1 MSGAQLQLT
10 GVASGYGPTRIIDG
24 VDMVLPAGSGLALL
38 GRNGA
43 GKTTLIN
50 TIAGRLGLQAGSVRL
65 DGQEIGRLPPSARCR
80 AGIGLVPQ
88 ERQIFTTLT
97 VEENLRVAD
106 LRRHWTMEAVYTLF
120 PRLAERRRNGGGQ
133 LSGGEQQ
140 MLAIGRA
147 LMASP
152 TCLLL
157 DEPFEGLAP
166 VIVDSLLD
174 ALLRL
179 RKESGLSLIVVEQH
193 ARLAL
198 DLAEQA
204 VVLERGRVRLAGTRE
219 ALLDRWDEVEGMLAL
234 TH

>member
-1 MSGAQLQLT
+1 MTVLLELAD
-10 GVASGYGPTRIIDG
+10 VASGYGPTRIVDG
-24 VDMVLPAGSGLALL
+24 VGLSLPAGAGLALL

-43 GKTTLIN
+43 GKTTLLG
-50 TIAGRLGLQAGSVRL
+50 TIAGRVALQAGTVRL

-80 AGIGLVPQ
+80 AGIGFVPQ
-88 ERQIFTTLT
+88 ERQIFGTLT

-106 LRRHWTMEAVYTLF
+106 LRRAWTVERVFELF
-120 PRLAERRRNGGGQ
+120 PRLAERRRNGGSQ

-152 TCLLL
+152 ACILL

-166 VIVDSLLD
+166 VIVDGLLT
-174 ALLRL
+174 ALARL
-179 RKESGLSLIVVEQH
+179 RQEGLAMIVVEQH

-204 VVLERGRVRLAGTRE
+204 VVMERGRVRLAGTRE
-219 ALLDRWDEVEGMLAL
+219 EMLARWDEVEDMLAV

>member
-1 MSGAQLQLT
+1 MSGLLELAD
-10 GVASGYGPTRIIDG
+10 VASGYGPTRIVDG
-24 VDMVLPAGSGLALL
+24 VGLSLPTGGGLALL

-43 GKTTLIN
+43 GKTTLLG
-50 TIAGRLGLQAGSVRL
+50 TIAGRVALQAGTVRL
-65 DGQEIGRLPPSARCR
+65 EGQEVGRLPPSARCR
-80 AGIGLVPQ
+80 AGIGFVPQ
-88 ERQIFTTLT
+88 ERQIFGTLT

-106 LRRHWTMEAVYTLF
+106 LRGAWTVERVYELF
-120 PRLAERRRNGGGQ
+120 PSLAERRRNGGAQ

-166 VIVDSLLD
+166 VIVDGLLT
-174 ALLRL
+174 ALARL
-179 RKESGLSLIVVEQH
+179 RGEGLAMIVVEQH

-204 VVLERGRVRLAGTRE
+204 VVLERGRVRLAGTRDE
-219 ALLDRWDEVEGMLAL
+219 LLARWDKVEDMLAV